1 MNEILNF
8 YLGDNFSR
16 LNVFSTAPA
25 MVIAPGSIELMRKD
39 GKKMWENPLDMGE
52 TEYAK
57 G

>member
-25 MVIAPGSIELMRKD
+25 MVKAPGSIELMRKD